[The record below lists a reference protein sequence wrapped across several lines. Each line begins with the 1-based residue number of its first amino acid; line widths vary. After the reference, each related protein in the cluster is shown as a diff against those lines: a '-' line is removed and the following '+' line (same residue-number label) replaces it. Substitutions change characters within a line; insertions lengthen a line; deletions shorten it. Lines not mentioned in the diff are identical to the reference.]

1 MSVGPLLQC
10 QGCAEEIRFVRTT
23 AGKLMPVNGEPVTL
37 SIGEGPGHPVVVLV
51 DDKGRVW
58 RGPLDGPRARPVA
71 GYVPHWSTC
80 PEAKRFKRASRQ

>member
-10 QGCAEEIRFVRTT
+10 QGCRKEIRFLRTLT
-23 AGKLMPVNGEPVTL
+23 GARMPVDAEPVTL
-37 SIGEGPGHPVVVLV
+37 AIGEGPGHPVVTLV
-51 DDKGRVW
+51 DERGRVW
-58 RGPLDGPRARPVA
+58 RGPLGGPHAQPIA